1 MVEAENLKQTVQ
13 EKVEIEKQKRKDIK
27 EQIKELKLKNKEA
40 QMRIDNLT
48 SHHEDLNKK
57 SVRLEEEV
65 KAKFNEHT
73 NE

>member
-1 MVEAENLKQTVQ
+1 MGGCGIAPKGQ
-13 EKVEIEKQKRKDIK
+13 IEKQKRKLIK

-65 KAKFNEHT
+65 KAKFTEHT

>member
-65 KAKFNEHT
+65 KAKFSEHT